1 MFYHGLTVLAYPK
14 MGVRMSLL
22 VGQAMKLAST
32 LSHWED
38 LTLLFLI

>member
-1 MFYHGLTVLAYPK
+1 MFYHDLTVLASPK

-22 VGQAMKLAST
+22 VGQAIKLASM